1 MKFKFLAKTIAIV
14 TTFLGMKD
22 IPIDAEE
29 KRSNFSAED
38 KQKLVGKLGAEKT
51 NEIIGAID
59 TEIKMMYDNNLDL
72 KAINDEL
79 AALVA
84 EHAQE
89 NELQEDDDED
99 DDNEEEEAEK
109 PKSNATNHLAEIKAL
124 LSKRDQMIATLLQT
138 PEEDVKPKQNLM
150 RTNNV
155 QHSATHLF
163 ASGKSYDAFENRP
176 WNARLR
182 DMSAKA
188 TNFKDNAH
196 VPTLIEDM
204 EHFVLEH
211 PEALTSLVA
220 EMRGLPAE
228 WDHKSGVL
236 DMVSEAGIIAGEIV
250 QGRSKGWNAKNKFK
264 IAAEVGKVFR
274 KKIDIELSG
283 YELQE
288 IENTWIRSYNDVG
301 SHPYKMKFVYRLME
315 ELVKQQFL
323 DDRKAQINGIY
334 VETPEG
340 DDYTGMAVNSQ
351 NGLLYLFHDY
361 RDVKKKYRAFSLG
374 KPTKENIVDYVKD
387 MIESM
392 PETDRT
398 EDGLEIGLSYEKLQ
412 WYRERA
418 GLLYQHMASTDEGKL
433 MYKKN
438 HPIDY
443 PNIIFQPI
451 LDMTKTDFMYITK
464 SKNIQTM
471 DYRPEE
477 KHFFTF
483 EFLKRNLYIF
493 ADYRLGIR
501 IKQVGVKV
509 NDNQGWDF
517 ERQMVWSNDVP
528 IFDEGISVPAF
539 DDGTGILN
547 ITYPTVKIDEQF
559 NTNITAIE
567 GAISGQVIKI
577 TGNSKLSAERN
588 LVKSTN
594 IDITTNYPL
603 NTDGYILLYVQ
614 PDGKFKELTRTTE
627 APTPVEE
634 KITFSGDVIDAS
646 SGNTFYFDGEENAT
660 LTSIID
666 GVAGKSIKIFG
677 TDTAEVALTI
687 SSTEDIKV
695 NSSATLDTAAKFV
708 ELINVGGVW
717 YETSSNV

>member
-1 MKFKFLAKTIAIV
+1 MKFKFLAKTIGLITA
-14 TTFLGMKD
+14 FLNMKD
-22 IPIDAEE
+22 VPINAEE
-29 KRSNFSAED
+29 QRSDFSEEQ
-38 KQKLVGKLGAEKT
+38 KQKLTEKLGAEKT
-51 NEIIGAID
+51 EEIIDAID
-59 TEIKMMYDNNLDL
+59 TEIKMMYENNLDL
-72 KAINDEL
+72 KAINDEM

-84 EHAQE
+84 EHAQKE
-89 NELQEDDDED
+89 DLEEDDDD
-99 DDNEEEEAEK
+99 DDDEEEEDK
-109 PKSNATNHLAEIKAL
+109 PNQSATDNLGAIKAL
-124 LSKRDQMIATLLQT
+124 LKKQEDMISALLQT
-138 PEEDVKPKQNLM
+138 PEEDVKPKQTLM
-150 RTNNV
+150 KTNKIE
-155 QHSATHLF
+155 HSATHLF

-196 VPTLIEDM
+196 IPTLIEDM
-204 EHFVLEH
+204 EHFILEH

-340 DDYTGMAVNSQ
+340 DDFTGMAVNSQ
-351 NGLLYLFHDY
+351 NGLLYLFYQY
-361 RDVKKKYRAFSLG
+361 RDVQKKYRAFSLG
-374 KPTKENIVDYVKD
+374 KPTKENIVDYVKN

-392 PETDRT
+392 PETDRN
-398 EDGLEIGLSYEKLQ
+398 EDGLELGLSYEKLQ

-438 HPIDY
+438 YPIDY

-477 KHFFTF
+477 KNFFTF

-501 IKQVGVKV
+501 IKQVGVKI
-509 NDNQGWDF
+509 NDGNGWDF

-547 ITYPTVKIDEQF
+547 ITYPSVKIDEKF
-559 NTNITAIE
+559 NTNISAIE
-567 GAISGQVIKI
+567 GAVPGQVIKI
-577 TGNSKLSAERN
+577 TGNSKLSAARN
-588 LVKSTN
+588 LVKNTN
-594 IDITTNYPL
+594 IVIDTNYAL

-614 PDGKFKELTRTTE
+614 PDGKFKELTRTTS

-634 KITFSGDVIDAS
+634 KITFSGDVFDAS
-646 SGNTFYFDGEENAT
+646 EGSSFYFDGEENTT
-660 LTSIID
+660 LSAIIG
-666 GVAGKSIKIFG
+666 GVSGKTIKVFG
-677 TDTAEVALTI
+677 TDTEEVALTV
-687 SSTEDIKV
+687 SATEEIKV
-695 NSSATLDTAAKFV
+695 NSSATLDTAEKFV
-708 ELINVGGVW
+708 ELIFVNGVW
-717 YETSSNV
+717 YETSRNV